1 MVPENAMI
9 FDLDDV
15 ILILRVLLLEVLE
28 DAKLDTCLVLVSLL
42 VFDDFDGN
50 NLACFVVQALQSLAK
65 AAPSEKVKNLESVID
80 VIFEHHIVVT
90 VLVVVSIV
98 VQLSRRLALY
108 FYSIESQEVDF
119 LKVEQLSFLKI
130 CYSVLV

>member
-1 MVPENAMI
+1 M
-9 FDLDDV
+9 
-15 ILILRVLLLEVLE
+15 
-28 DAKLDTCLVLVSLL
+28 
-42 VFDDFDGN
+42 
-50 NLACFVVQALQSLAK
+50 
-65 AAPSEKVKNLESVID
+65 
-80 VIFEHHIVVT
+80 IFEHHIVVT